1 MNEKAFTRLADRLR
15 ERLFWVA
22 FRLLGVES
30 EAEDIVQETLIK
42 LWREENQGRKVR
54 SPMSWSKI
62 VATRLSLDRLRKPR
76 PIPMDLDVALE
87 NPQAGPSEQFQWR
100 QRHEKLM
107 RGLMQLSPQRRAVAV
122 LCLIEGHSAVE
133 AAHIMEISPSSVRT
147 HLQLAKE
154 DLRPWT

>member
-1 MNEKAFTRLADRLR
+1 M
-15 ERLFWVA
+15 A

-30 EAEDIVQETLIK
+30 EAEEIVQETLIQ
-42 LWREENQGRKVR
+42 LWREESLGREVR
-54 SPMSWSKI
+54 RPKDWSKT
-62 VATRLSLDRLRKPR
+62 VATRLSLDRIRKPR

-87 NPQAGPSEQFQWR
+87 NPQAGPLEQFKWR

-107 RGLMQLSPQRRAVAV
+107 RGLMRLPPQRRAVAV

-133 AAHIMEISPSSVRT
+133 VAQIMEISPSSVRT

-154 DLRPWT
+154 DLRSWT